1 MESEAAERTGATEAR
16 LRCTRAAE
24 RSPTAMA
31 YSNSAHHSVCG
42 CSAPPARQR
51 NGAVWPCALVPTM
64 GVQHACQQ
72 PCKFCACCTRKTSW
86 AGCEIRAHAGYNI
99 IQSLQS
105 MLACIVYGG
114 MPFSSER
121 YVGPTHRGN
130 GKTSRGKRV
139 AFGTCPCT
147 IPFHS
152 EGGEVRMSRRE
163 QLAEAMHRID
173 ALLVDMDDVRRSSA
187 EDAASAT
194 ERADASEARL
204 KCASDCR
211 STRSCRIPCKAFSKP
226 LSCSRPSVLLKLGSC
241 SC

>member
-1 MESEAAERTGATEAR
+1 MQLNVALLQWHTAIAHITQSVAALHLLPGSETALCGHVLWSQQWECSTPASSRASFVHVAR
-16 LRCTRAAE
+16 AKL
-24 RSPTAMA
+24 P
-31 YSNSAHHSVCG
+31 G
-42 CSAPPARQR
+42 
-51 NGAVWPCALVPTM
+51 
-64 GVQHACQQ
+64 
-72 PCKFCACCTRKTSW
+72 

-130 GKTSRGKRV
+130 GKTSPGKRV

-226 LSCSRPSVLLKLGSC
+226 LSCSRPFVLLKLGSC